1 MIVVIIIVVVVV
13 AWVTVVQTAVESGVV
28 IAGVSLIDGVEVD
41 DGRIGDE
48 AIKRSSEIWKGRG
61 QVWKHEK
68 ETKDGGK
75 YLVIHHFGC
84 L

>member
-1 MIVVIIIVVVVV
+1 MIVVIIIVVVV

-48 AIKRSSEIWKGRG
+48 AIKRSSEIWK
-61 QVWKHEK
+61 HEK